1 MGAARIAPGLALL
14 LCCPVLSSAY
24 ALVDVDDVM
33 TKEEQI
39 ILLHRA
45 QAQCEKRL
53 KEVLRRPA
61 DITEPD
67 KRWTAAAAPGKPRKE
82 KASGKLHPESEED
95 TEVPHGSGH
104 RGTSAPPPTVGSAPC
119 PTLLHSTRGH
129 PCMPEWDHIL
139 CWPLGPPGEVVA
151 VPCPDYIYDFNHKGH
166 AYRRCDRNGSWELV
180 PGHNRTW
187 ANYSECVKFLTN
199 ETREREVFDR
209 LGMIYTVGYS
219 VSLASLSVAVL
230 ILVYFRR
237 LHCTRN
243 YIHLHLFASFMLR
256 AVSIF
261 VKDAVLYSGAALDEA
276 ERLTEEELR
285 AIAQAPPPPTVP
297 AAGYAGCRV
306 AVTFFL
312 YFLAT
317 NYYWILVEGLY
328 LHSLIFMAFF
338 SEKKYLWGFTVF
350 GWGLPAT
357 FVAVWVGVRAA
368 TANTGCW
375 DLSSGN
381 KKWIIQVPILASI
394 VLNFILFLNIVRV
407 LATKLRET
415 NAGRCDTRQQY
426 RKLLKSTLV
435 LMPLFGVHYIVFMAT
450 PYTEVSGTLWQVQ
463 MHYEML
469 FNSFQGFFVAIIY
482 CFCNGEVQAEIKKS
496 WSRWTLALDF
506 KRKARSGSS
515 SYSYGPMVSHTS
527 VTNVGPRAGLGL
539 PLSPRLL
546 PAAATNGHLQQP
558 SHTKPGA
565 TAPETA
571 APAAAAPKDDGLLGG
586 SCSGLDEDA
595 APERPPA
602 LLQEEWETVM

>member
-1 MGAARIAPGLALL
+1 ALL

-24 ALVDVDDVM
+24 ALVDADDVM

-39 ILLHRA
+39 FLLHRA
-45 QAQCEKRL
+45 QAQCQKRL
-53 KEVLRRPA
+53 KEVLQRPA
-61 DITEPD
+61 DIMESD
-67 KRWTAAAAPGKPRKE
+67 KGWASASTSGKPKKD
-82 KASGKLHPESEED
+82 KASGKLYPESEED
-95 TEVPHGSGH
+95 KEAPTGSRR
-104 RGTSAPPPTVGSAPC
+104 RGRPC
-119 PTLLHSTRGH
+119 L
-129 PCMPEWDHIL
+129 PEWDHIL
-139 CWPLGPPGEVVA
+139 CWPLGAPGEVVA

-219 VSLASLSVAVL
+219 VSLASLTVAVL
-230 ILVYFRR
+230 ILAYFRPTLPSLAR
-237 LHCTRN
+237 
-243 YIHLHLFASFMLR
+243 HLHLPLGPPLCPSPPAMP
-256 AVSIF
+256 
-261 VKDAVLYSGAALDEA
+261 LDHP
-276 ERLTEEELR
+276 
-285 AIAQAPPPPTVP
+285 APSTPLPAP
-297 AAGYAGCRV
+297 AAVGFAGCRV

-350 GWGLPAT
+350 GWGLPAI
-357 FVAVWVGVRAA
+357 FVAVWVSVRASL
-368 TANTGCW
+368 ANTGCW

-394 VLNFILFLNIVRV
+394 VLNFILFINIVRV

-515 SYSYGPMVSHTS
+515 T
-527 VTNVGPRAGLGL
+527 R
-539 PLSPRLL
+539 L
-546 PAAATNGHLQQP
+546 PAAPTCPGRVERPCPLWPVFLRPRLGQGPRKTIGRYPLRAPWNTRPDHSSRLRVRPRG
-558 SHTKPGA
+558 PGA
-565 TAPETA
+565 
-571 APAAAAPKDDGLLGG
+571 PKRRPCSPSACKPVENQDGVGPPCPPGAGRLGEPT
-586 SCSGLDEDA
+586 SFCSHPGKVGGGRTDTGERGLSSLEVQKGHD
-595 APERPPA
+595 PA
-602 LLQEEWETVM
+602 LEGLKGTQPCSDGV

>member
-1 MGAARIAPGLALL
+1 MESDKGWA
-14 LCCPVLSSAY
+14 SAS
-24 ALVDVDDVM
+24 
-33 TKEEQI
+33 TS
-39 ILLHRA
+39 
-45 QAQCEKRL
+45 
-53 KEVLRRPA
+53 
-61 DITEPD
+61 
-67 KRWTAAAAPGKPRKE
+67 GKPKKE

-95 TEVPHGSGH
+95 KEVPTGSRP
-104 RGTSAPPPTVGSAPC
+104 RGTSVLPCNHLMALPPSRDVMLLGSWRKGGAGRRWSGGGRQAGWTWTPRGGQRTCPTYLRGRPWVMAPPMERDDREPRKERSRERLFGRTLKEPVTTGVLHLFLFVFVGTGRPC
-119 PTLLHSTRGH
+119 L
-129 PCMPEWDHIL
+129 PEWDHIL
-139 CWPLGPPGEVVA
+139 CWPMGAPGEVVA
-151 VPCPDYIYDFNHKGH
+151 MPCPDYIYDFNHKGH

-199 ETREREVFDR
+199 ETRERVRAFPLSPDPDQATRPPTPPPVTSDLALTPPANGSDGNSPPAQEVFDR

-219 VSLASLSVAVL
+219 VSLASLTVAV
-230 ILVYFRR
+230 
-237 LHCTRN
+237 
-243 YIHLHLFASFMLR
+243 
-256 AVSIF
+256 
-261 VKDAVLYSGAALDEA
+261 
-276 ERLTEEELR
+276 
-285 AIAQAPPPPTVP
+285 
-297 AAGYAGCRV
+297 GCRV
-306 AVTFFL
+306 AVTVFL

-350 GWGLPAT
+350 GWGLPAI
-357 FVAVWVGVRAA
+357 FVAVWVGVRA
-368 TANTGCW
+368 TLANTGCW

-394 VLNFILFLNIVRV
+394 VLNFILFINIVRV

-527 VTNVGPRAGLGL
+527 VTNVGPRTGLGL

-546 PAAATNGHLQQP
+546 PAATTNGHPPLP
-558 SHTKPGA
+558 GHTKSGSPALQA
-565 TAPETA
+565 TP
-571 APAAAAPKDDGLLGG
+571 PAVAAPKEDGFLNG
-586 SCSGLDEDA
+586 SCSGLDEEA
-595 APERPPA
+595 CAPERPPV

>member
-1 MGAARIAPGLALL
+1 MPGAQVPQHPAQGCSPWPPHGQPDSALWLQAPHGR
-14 LCCPVLSSAY
+14 PRSFQ
-24 ALVDVDDVM
+24 VDADDVM

-39 ILLHRA
+39 LLLHRA

-53 KEVLRRPA
+53 KEVLQRPA
-61 DITEPD
+61 DILESD
-67 KRWTAAAAPGKPRKE
+67 KGWASASTSGKPRRE
-82 KASGKLHPESEED
+82 KASGKLYPESEED
-95 TEVPHGSGH
+95 REVPTGSRRQG
-104 RGTSAPPPTVGSAPC
+104 RPC
-119 PTLLHSTRGH
+119 L
-129 PCMPEWDHIL
+129 PEWDHIL
-139 CWPLGPPGEVVA
+139 CWPLGAPGEVVA

-219 VSLASLSVAVL
+219 VSLASLTVAVL
-230 ILVYFRR
+230 ILAYFRR

-243 YIHLHLFASFMLR
+243 YIHMHLFLSFMLR

-261 VKDAVLYSGAALDEA
+261 VKDAVLYSGSTLDEA
-276 ERLTEEELR
+276 ERLTEQELR
-285 AIAQAPPPPTVP
+285 AIAQAPPPPAAA

-350 GWGLPAT
+350 GWGLPAI
-357 FVAVWVGVRAA
+357 FVAVWVSVRA
-368 TANTGCW
+368 TLANTGCW

-394 VLNFILFLNIVRV
+394 VLNFFLFINIVRV

-527 VTNVGPRAGLGL
+527 VTNVGSRAGLGL

-546 PAAATNGHLQQP
+546 PAATTNGHPQLP
-558 SHTKPGA
+558 GHTKPGA
-565 TAPETA
+565 
-571 APAAAAPKDDGLLGG
+571 PALQTTPPTAAAPKDDSFLNG
-586 SCSGLDEDA
+586 SCSGLDEEA
-595 APERPPA
+595 SVLERPPA
-602 LLQEEWETVM
+602 LLQAEWETVM

>member
-1 MGAARIAPGLALL
+1 MGTARIAPGLALL

-24 ALVDVDDVM
+24 ALVDADDVM

-39 ILLHRA
+39 FLLHRA

-53 KEVLRRPA
+53 KEVLQRPAQLTAIITTLVSPA
-61 DITEPD
+61 DIMESD
-67 KRWTAAAAPGKPRKE
+67 KGWTSASTSGKPRKD
-82 KASGKLHPESEED
+82 KTSGKLYPESEED
-95 TEVPHGSGH
+95 KEAPTGSRYQG
-104 RGTSAPPPTVGSAPC
+104 RPC
-119 PTLLHSTRGH
+119 L
-129 PCMPEWDHIL
+129 PEWDHIL
-139 CWPLGPPGEVVA
+139 CWPLGAPGEVVA

-219 VSLASLSVAVL
+219 VSLASLTVAVL
-230 ILVYFRR
+230 ILAYFRR

-243 YIHLHLFASFMLR
+243 YIHMHLFLSFMLR

-261 VKDAVLYSGAALDEA
+261 VKDAVLYSGATLDEA

-285 AIAQAPPPPTVP
+285 AIAQAPPPPATA

-350 GWGLPAT
+350 GWGLPAV
-357 FVAVWVGVRAA
+357 FVAVWVSVRA
-368 TANTGCW
+368 TLANTGCW

-394 VLNFILFLNIVRV
+394 VLNFILFINIVRV

-527 VTNVGPRAGLGL
+527 VTNVGPRVGLGL

-546 PAAATNGHLQQP
+546 PTATTNGHPQLP
-558 SHTKPGA
+558 GHAKPGA
-565 TAPETA
+565 PVLEALETTP
-571 APAAAAPKDDGLLGG
+571 PAMAAPKDDGFLNG
-586 SCSGLDEDA
+586 SCSGLDEEA
-595 APERPPA
+595 SGPERPPA

>member
-1 MGAARIAPGLALL
+1 MGTARIAPGLALL

-24 ALVDVDDVM
+24 ALVDADDVM

-39 ILLHRA
+39 FLLHRA

-53 KEVLRRPA
+53 KEVLQRPA
-61 DITEPD
+61 QLTAIITTLVSPANIMESD
-67 KRWTAAAAPGKPRKE
+67 KGWTSTSTSGKPRKD
-82 KASGKLHPESEED
+82 KPSGKLYPESEED
-95 TEVPHGSGH
+95 KEAPTGSRH
-104 RGTSAPPPTVGSAPC
+104 RGRPC
-119 PTLLHSTRGH
+119 L
-129 PCMPEWDHIL
+129 PEWDHIL
-139 CWPLGPPGEVVA
+139 CWPLGAPGEVVA

-219 VSLASLSVAVL
+219 VSLASLTVAVL
-230 ILVYFRR
+230 ILAYFRR

-243 YIHLHLFASFMLR
+243 YIHMHLFLSFMLR

-261 VKDAVLYSGAALDEA
+261 VKDAVLYSGATLDEA

-285 AIAQAPPPPTVP
+285 TIAQAPLPPATA

-350 GWGLPAT
+350 GWGLPAV
-357 FVAVWVGVRAA
+357 FVAVWVSVRA
-368 TANTGCW
+368 TLANTGCW

-394 VLNFILFLNIVRV
+394 VLNFILFINIVRV

-426 RKLLKSTLV
+426 RCSNPRWCSCPSLASTTSSSW
-435 LMPLFGVHYIVFMAT
+435 PHHT
-450 PYTEVSGTLWQVQ
+450 PRS
-463 MHYEML
+463 
-469 FNSFQGFFVAIIY
+469 QG
-482 CFCNGEVQAEIKKS
+482 
-496 WSRWTLALDF
+496 
-506 KRKARSGSS
+506 RSGKSRCTMRCSS
-515 SYSYGPMVSHTS
+515 TPS
-527 VTNVGPRAGLGL
+527 RDF
-539 PLSPRLL
+539 LSPSYTVSAMARYKLRSRNL
-546 PAAATNGHLQQP
+546 GAAGHWHWTSSARHAAGAAAI
-558 SHTKPGA
+558 A
-565 TAPETA
+565 MAPWCPT
-571 APAAAAPKDDGLLGG
+571 
-586 SCSGLDEDA
+586 
-595 APERPPA
+595 
-602 LLQEEWETVM
+602 QV

>member
-24 ALVDVDDVM
+24 ALVDADDVM

-39 ILLHRA
+39 FLLHRA

-53 KEVLRRPA
+53 REVQQRPA
-61 DITEPD
+61 DIMESD
-67 KRWTAAAAPGKPRKE
+67 KGWASASTSGKPRKE
-82 KASGKLHPESEED
+82 KASGKLYPESEED
-95 TEVPHGSGH
+95 KEAPTGSRRQG
-104 RGTSAPPPTVGSAPC
+104 RPC
-119 PTLLHSTRGH
+119 L
-129 PCMPEWDHIL
+129 PEWDHIL
-139 CWPLGPPGEVVA
+139 CWPLGAPGEVVA

-219 VSLASLSVAVL
+219 VSLASLTVAVL
-230 ILVYFRR
+230 ILAYFRW

-243 YIHLHLFASFMLR
+243 YIHMHLFLSFMLR

-261 VKDAVLYSGAALDEA
+261 VKDAVLYSGSALDEA

-285 AIAQAPPPPTVP
+285 
-297 AAGYAGCRV
+297 AGCRV

-338 SEKKYLWGFTVF
+338 SEKKYLWGFTAF
-350 GWGLPAT
+350 GWGLPAI
-357 FVAVWVGVRAA
+357 FVAVWVSVRA
-368 TANTGCW
+368 TLANTGCW

-394 VLNFILFLNIVRV
+394 VLNFILFINIVRV

-527 VTNVGPRAGLGL
+527 VTNVGSRAGLGL

-546 PAAATNGHLQQP
+546 PAATTNGHPQLP
-558 SHTKPGA
+558 SHTKP
-565 TAPETA
+565 A
-571 APAAAAPKDDGLLGG
+571 APALQTTPPAAATSKDNGFLNG
-586 SCSGLDEDA
+586 SCSGLDEA
-595 APERPPA
+595 SGPEQPPA
-602 LLQEEWETVM
+602 VLQEEWETVM

>member
-1 MGAARIAPGLALL
+1 MGAVRIAPGLALL

-24 ALVDVDDVM
+24 ALVDADDVM

-39 ILLHRA
+39 FLLHRA

-53 KEVLRRPA
+53 KEVPRRPA
-61 DITEPD
+61 NIMESD
-67 KRWTAAAAPGKPRKE
+67 KGWTSTATSGKPRKD
-82 KASGKLHPESEED
+82 KASGKLYPESEED
-95 TEVPHGSGH
+95 KEAPTGSRHQG
-104 RGTSAPPPTVGSAPC
+104 RPC
-119 PTLLHSTRGH
+119 L
-129 PCMPEWDHIL
+129 PEWDHIL
-139 CWPLGPPGEVVA
+139 CWPLGAPGEVVA

-219 VSLASLSVAVL
+219 VSLASLTVAVL
-230 ILVYFRR
+230 ILAYFRR

-243 YIHLHLFASFMLR
+243 YIHMHLFLSFMLR

-261 VKDAVLYSGAALDEA
+261 VKDAVLYSGTTLDEA

-285 AIAQAPPPPTVP
+285 AIAQAPPPPSA

-350 GWGLPAT
+350 GWGLPAI
-357 FVAVWVGVRAA
+357 FVAVWVSVRA
-368 TANTGCW
+368 TLANTGCW

-394 VLNFILFLNIVRV
+394 VLNFILFINIVRV

-426 RKLLKSTLV
+426 RCSNPRWCSCRSSVSTTLSSWPRRTPRSQGHSGKSRCTTRCSS
-435 LMPLFGVHYIVFMAT
+435 T
-450 PYTEVSGTLWQVQ
+450 P
-463 MHYEML
+463 
-469 FNSFQGFFVAIIY
+469 
-482 CFCNGEVQAEIKKS
+482 
-496 WSRWTLALDF
+496 SRDF
-506 KRKARSGSS
+506 
-515 SYSYGPMVSHTS
+515 
-527 VTNVGPRAGLGL
+527 
-539 PLSPRLL
+539 LSPSYTVSAMVRYKPRSRSLGAAGHWHWTSSARHAAG
-546 PAAATNGHLQQP
+546 AAAT
-558 SHTKPGA
+558 A
-565 TAPETA
+565 TARWCHT
-571 APAAAAPKDDGLLGG
+571 
-586 SCSGLDEDA
+586 
-595 APERPPA
+595 
-602 LLQEEWETVM
+602 QV

>member
-24 ALVDVDDVM
+24 ALVDADDVM

-39 ILLHRA
+39 FLLHRA

-53 KEVLRRPA
+53 KEVLQRPATSLVSPA
-61 DITEPD
+61 DIMESD
-67 KRWTAAAAPGKPRKE
+67 KGWASASTSGKPRKE
-82 KASGKLHPESEED
+82 KTSGKVYPESEED
-95 TEVPHGSGH
+95 EEVPTGSRH
-104 RGTSAPPPTVGSAPC
+104 RGRPC
-119 PTLLHSTRGH
+119 L
-129 PCMPEWDHIL
+129 PEWDHIL
-139 CWPLGPPGEVVA
+139 CWPLGMPGEVVA

-219 VSLASLSVAVL
+219 VSLASLTVAVL
-230 ILVYFRR
+230 ILAYFRR

-243 YIHLHLFASFMLR
+243 YIHMHLFLSFMLR

-261 VKDAVLYSGAALDEA
+261 VKDAVLYSGATLDEA

-285 AIAQAPPPPTVP
+285 AIAQAPPPPSAT
-297 AAGYAGCRV
+297 AGYAGCRV

-338 SEKKYLWGFTVF
+338 SEKKYLWGFTIF
-350 GWGLPAT
+350 GWGLPAI
-357 FVAVWVGVRAA
+357 FVAVWVSVRA
-368 TANTGCW
+368 TLANTGCW

-394 VLNFILFLNIVRV
+394 VLNFILFINIVRV

-527 VTNVGPRAGLGL
+527 VTNVGPRTGLGL

-546 PAAATNGHLQQP
+546 PATTTNGHPQLP
-558 SHTKPGA
+558 GHAKPGA
-565 TAPETA
+565 
-571 APAAAAPKDDGLLGG
+571 PALQTTPPAVATPKDDGFLNG
-586 SCSGLDEDA
+586 SCSGLDEEA
-595 APERPPA
+595 SGPERPPT

>member
-1 MGAARIAPGLALL
+1 MGAVRIAPGLALL

-24 ALVDVDDVM
+24 ALVDADDVM

-39 ILLHRA
+39 FLLHRA
-45 QAQCEKRL
+45 QAQCQKRL
-53 KEVLRRPA
+53 KEVLQRPA
-61 DITEPD
+61 DIMESD
-67 KRWTAAAAPGKPRKE
+67 KGWASASTSGKPKKE
-82 KASGKLHPESEED
+82 KASGKLYPESEED
-95 TEVPHGSGH
+95 KEVPTGSRHQG
-104 RGTSAPPPTVGSAPC
+104 RPC
-119 PTLLHSTRGH
+119 L
-129 PCMPEWDHIL
+129 PEWDHIL
-139 CWPLGPPGEVVA
+139 CWPLGAPGEVVA

-219 VSLASLSVAVL
+219 VSLASLTVAVL
-230 ILVYFRR
+230 ILAYFRR

-243 YIHLHLFASFMLR
+243 YIHMHLFLSFMLR

-261 VKDAVLYSGAALDEA
+261 VKDAVLYSGATLDEA

-285 AIAQAPPPPTVP
+285 AIAQAPPPPT
-297 AAGYAGCRV
+297 ATAGYAGCRV

-350 GWGLPAT
+350 GWGLPAV
-357 FVAVWVGVRAA
+357 FVAVWVSVRA
-368 TANTGCW
+368 TLANTGCW

-394 VLNFILFLNIVRV
+394 VLNFILFINIVRV

-546 PAAATNGHLQQP
+546 PAAAATTTATTNGHP
-558 SHTKPGA
+558 PIPGHTKPGA
-565 TAPETA
+565 PTL
-571 APAAAAPKDDGLLGG
+571 PATPPATAAPKDDGFLNG
-586 SCSGLDEDA
+586 SCSGLDEEA
-595 APERPPA
+595 SAPERPPA